1 MMADLDLARFK
12 QYLAAYGARLQAWP
26 EAARAEAEGLRVRSA
41 AARELWR
48 REAALDARLNA
59 EQPLPPSPD
68 LVAAV
73 LAAAPSANAARVQG
87 WRRWGPVLWP
97 FGPPWQPAAGMA
109 AAAMLGI
116 LVGFSEPANNIDV
129 PSSFAGASDL
139 IWEADEWE
147 TF

>member
-1 MMADLDLARFK
+1 
-12 QYLAAYGARLQAWP
+12 
-26 EAARAEAEGLRVRSA
+26 
-41 AARELWR
+41 
-48 REAALDARLNA
+48 
-59 EQPLPPSPD
+59 
-68 LVAAV
+68 
-73 LAAAPSANAARVQG
+73 
-87 WRRWGPVLWP
+87 
-97 FGPPWQPAAGMA
+97 MA